1 MAGAVVDLNQ
11 LKARLTRL
19 GVDVRG
25 GGAIPQSPAIAAV
38 RSPDRKREDGRLVE
52 PAAVDRGRK
61 GMSDLFERIN
71 RVERAMSSA
80 EAQGTAIKQALQ
92 EDLGALAALAAA
104 EEAARSPKRERA
116 VVKKAKGGAKG
127 RPLALTAGGG
137 RGLSAA
143 VRNAEHMRSIPA
155 NTPLSTVLAQFKEA
169 EASWAHEKARLRRD
183 AVEERKRANKLEL
196 EVKRQQRVLEHQALD
211 IKALKTALKSR
222 DSHIE
227 TATERVR
234 ELDSSLQS
242 LTLLASP
249 PRTQEETAVVIADLT
264 AERDDLKG
272 LLVAALQRL
281 EAVNELVQRAE
292 ITSAVMEDKMR
303 LLEEERS
310 KALEAAARARTEV
323 AELAES
329 RRKLQWQSKL
339 LEKMSEVQLKH
350 NKRKSE
356 AIRRLLN
363 ADEPSELGVGLR
375 SDLSAVDPEHGEEI

>member
-1 MAGAVVDLNQ
+1 MAGAAVDLNQ

-19 GVDVRG
+19 GVEVRG
-25 GGAIPQSPAIAAV
+25 GGAIPQSPAVAAI
-38 RSPDRKREDGRLVE
+38 RSPDRQHENGRLVE

-80 EAQGTAIKQALQ
+80 EAQGTAIKQALH
-92 EDLGALAALAAA
+92 EDFGALAALAAA
-104 EEAARSPKRERA
+104 EEAARSPKRERV

-127 RPLALTAGGG
+127 RPSALTAGGG

-143 VRNAEHMRSIPA
+143 VRSAEHMRSIPA

-234 ELDSSLQS
+234 ELDSSLQ
-242 LTLLASP
+242 
-249 PRTQEETAVVIADLT
+249 RTQEETAVVIAELT

-272 LLVAALQRL
+272 LLMAALQRL

-310 KALEAAARARTEV
+310 KALDAAARARTEV

-363 ADEPSELGVGLR
+363 ADEPSELGMGLR
-375 SDLSAVDPEHGEEI
+375 NDLSAVDPEHAEEI

>member
-234 ELDSSLQS
+234 ELDSSLQ
-242 LTLLASP
+242 
-249 PRTQEETAVVIADLT
+249 RTQEETAVVIADLT

>member
-1 MAGAVVDLNQ
+1 MAAPALDLNQ

-25 GGAIPQSPAIAAV
+25 GGAGSQGPHVTTVTAA
-38 RSPDRKREDGRLVE
+38 RSPEKQPEDARLVE

-92 EDLGALAALAAA
+92 EDLTALEALAAA
-104 EEAARSPKRERA
+104 GEPTRSPKRER
-116 VVKKAKGGAKG
+116 VNVKKPKAGTKT
-127 RPLALTAGGG
+127 RPSALAAGGG

-143 VRNAEHMRSIPA
+143 VRNADHMRSIPPT
-155 NTPLSTVLAQFKEA
+155 TPLSTVLAQFREA
-169 EASWAHEKARLRRD
+169 EAAWAHEKARLRRD
-183 AVEERKRANKLEL
+183 AIEERKRANKLEL
-196 EVKRQQRVLEHQALD
+196 EAKRQQRVLEHQALD

-234 ELDSSLQS
+234 ELDNSL
-242 LTLLASP
+242 L
-249 PRTQEETAVVIADLT
+249 RTQEETTLVIAELT

-272 LLVAALQRL
+272 LLMAALQRL

-356 AIRRLLN
+356 AIRRLLS
-363 ADEPSELGVGLR
+363 ADEQSEMTVGLR
-375 SDLSAVDPEHGEEI
+375 SDLSALEADPAEE